1 MVDKTHAE
9 EVKVNEIVRVD
20 VERTHS
26 DDTHTA
32 IMILCFHDL
41 CAIVSDL
48 AFIPLRIAHED
59 VAAADA

>member
-1 MVDKTHAE
+1 M
-9 EVKVNEIVRVD
+9 NEIVRVD

-26 DDTHTA
+26 GDTHTV
-32 IMILCFHDL
+32 ILILCFHDL

-48 AFIPLRIAHED
+48 AFIQLRVAHED